1 MEQQG
6 RRVAEKWGSIAAGKQ
21 SSKEAEQRGSGKAE
35 KHCLFSLK
43 QKLNALSC
51 YASPLLRYRALKGQ
65 KGTDPQ
71 RISELCEARRVQQSL
86 GADKPPP
93 WNTFKRVQGAERE
106 LHHTFT

>member
-43 QKLNALSC
+43 QKLNALVLTAHSKVKKEPTLSGSVNCVKPGGYNSHWELISLLPGIHLREYRGRNVSC
-51 YASPLLRYRALKGQ
+51 ITLLHK
-65 KGTDPQ
+65 
-71 RISELCEARRVQQSL
+71 
-86 GADKPPP
+86 
-93 WNTFKRVQGAERE
+93 
-106 LHHTFT
+106 